1 MKLPL
6 LNRVALASISVAV
19 LASCGGGG
27 SEDNEAGAP
36 APFNVQ
42 PSTVGVKNAK
52 GTCATGLLAEVFV
65 YGGSA
70 PYYINNTFPGGIVVN
85 KTKVDDA
92 GGSFTISLTGVC
104 MDPGLIVVKDK
115 LNRTATV
122 SVSSPFEE
130 P

>member
-6 LNRVALASISVAV
+6 LNRVALALISVAA

-36 APFNVQ
+36 AAFNVQ
-42 PSTVGVKNAK
+42 PAEITVKNLK
-52 GTCATGLLAEVFV
+52 GTCTTDLTTEVFV
-65 YGGSA
+65 YGGTA
-70 PYYINNTFPGGIVVN
+70 PYYINNTFPTGLVLN
-85 KTKVDDA
+85 KTKVDSA
-92 GGSFTISLTGVC
+92 GGSFTITLIGKC
-104 MDPGLIVVKDK
+104 MDPGLVVVKDK
-115 LNRTATV
+115 LNRTVTV